1 MKLKIIYRNSWFKTV
16 FSLTTIIFIYW
27 LFCLPKIYFKL
38 PTSTIIE
45 SRNGDLL
52 SAKIA
57 TDGQWRFP
65 LVDSVPIKFKQCI
78 IQFEDRTFESH
89 WGISL
94 KSIGRAVYQNLSQK
108 KVVSGGSTIT
118 MQTVRLM
125 RENPPRTFWQK
136 IIEAFWSTRLE
147 FRESKNNILRY
158 YSTYAPF
165 GGNVVGLET
174 ASWRYYGKPSH
185 QLTWAQSATLAVLPN
200 APSLIFP
207 GKNHSLLLKKRNRLL
222 KRLLDVEI
230 ISDEVY
236 ELSLLEE
243 LPQKPHSLPQ
253 HAPHLLNYISK
264 NSIKGEKHQTSIDIG
279 LQSSINRLV
288 RRQSKKLRRNNI
300 NNVAV
305 LVTNVKTGKIISY
318 NGNVIGLGFNHNEAV
333 DIIHAPRS
341 SGSILKPFL
350 FCQAFD
356 EGFITP
362 YTLLPDIPTHYKGYT
377 PQNYVQSFAGA
388 VPAKECLAKSLN
400 IPAVRLLE
408 KIELNNFYHKLKAL
422 EINTLTRPAHHYG
435 LSLVLG
441 GAETSLWDLNKAYR
455 KLAWQANQV
464 KQETTYPSISYK
476 PEKMTIPFN
485 SDFNKGAIHLTF
497 NSMLEVIRPG
507 EELNWKMFSSS
518 RKVAWKTGTSYG
530 FRDAWAIGITPEYVV
545 SVWVGNASGEGR
557 PGIVGVKAAAPILFD
572 VYNLLPETSWF
583 KEPVNDLKNF
593 KICNKSGFKASNH
606 CPKPVNVKLNK
617 QAKDLQTCP
626 FHKLIHLNKE
636 QTHQVNSDCYSTFD
650 MKKTSWFVLPSLMEH
665 YYKTSHANYKVTPPF
680 LSKCFS
686 TNSSDIMKI
695 IYPKKISRIHIP
707 INLNGTLEKIS
718 IEATHREKEGV
729 IFWHVDE
736 EFVGSTQTI
745 HQINIQPSIGKH
757 TLKLVDNKGNVFMQK
772 FVTY

>member
-1 MKLKIIYRNSWFKTV
+1 MKLKSIHKKRWFKTV
-16 FSLTTIIFIYW
+16 VSLIAIIFIYW

-45 SRNGDLL
+45 SKNGDLL

-57 TDGQWRFP
+57 RDGQWRFP

-136 IIEAFWSTRLE
+136 IIEAFWATRLE
-147 FRESKNNILRY
+147 FSESKNDILRY

-230 ISDEVY
+230 ISNEVY

-243 LPQKPHSLPQ
+243 LPQKPHALPQ

-264 NSIKGEKHQTSIDIG
+264 NAINGEKHQTSIDFG
-279 LQSSINRLV
+279 LQSSINKLV
-288 RRQSKKLRRNNI
+288 RRHSKKLRRNNI
-300 NNVAV
+300 NNIAV
-305 LVTNVKTGKIISY
+305 LVTDVKTGKIISY
-318 NGNVIGLGFNHNEAV
+318 NGNVTGLGFNHNEAV
-333 DIIHAPRS
+333 DIVHAPRS

-350 FCQAFD
+350 YCQAFD

-362 YTLLPDIPTHYKGYT
+362 HTLLPDIPTHYKGYT

-408 KIELNNFYHKLKAL
+408 KVELNNFYHKLKAL
-422 EINTLTRPAHHYG
+422 EINTLTQPAHHYG

-455 KLAWQANQV
+455 KMAWQANQLK
-464 KQETTYPSISYK
+464 KQNKYPSISYK
-476 PEKMTIPFN
+476 PEKTTIPFY
-485 SDFNKGAIHLTF
+485 SDFNQGAIHLTF

-507 EELNWKMFSSS
+507 EESSWKMFSSS

-557 PGIVGVKAAAPILFD
+557 PGIVGVKAAAPLLFD
-572 VYNLLPETSWF
+572 VYNLLPPSSWF
-583 KEPVNDLKNF
+583 KEPLNDLKNF
-593 KICNKSGFKASNH
+593 RICKESGFKAGNH
-606 CPKPVNVKLNK
+606 CPNPMNVQLNK
-617 QAKDLQTCP
+617 QAKDVQTCQ
-626 FHKLIHLNKE
+626 FHKLIHMNKE

-650 MKKTSWFVLPSLMEH
+650 MKKTSWFVLPALMEH
-665 YYKTSHANYKVTPPF
+665 YYKTAHANYKVIPPF
-680 LSKCFS
+680 LSKCS
-686 TNSSDIMKI
+686 SPNNSDIMKI
-695 IYPKKISRIHIP
+695 IYPKKISRIHVP
-707 INLNGTLEKIS
+707 VNLNGTLEKIS
-718 IEATHREKEGV
+718 LEATHREKEGI
-729 IFWHVDE
+729 IFWHIDE

-757 TLKLVDNKGNVFMQK
+757 TLKLVDYKGNVFKQK
-772 FVTY
+772 FITY